1 MLLMGWP
8 WSMAIRMQNSLNQEM
23 QEKEKSQEAEE
34 ENLSYCINQESDETN
49 TKMKAK

>member
-8 WSMAIRMQNSLNQEM
+8 WSMAIRMQNSLNQM

-34 ENLSYCINQESDETN
+34 ENLSNCTNLESDETN
-49 TKMKAK
+49 TKMKPK